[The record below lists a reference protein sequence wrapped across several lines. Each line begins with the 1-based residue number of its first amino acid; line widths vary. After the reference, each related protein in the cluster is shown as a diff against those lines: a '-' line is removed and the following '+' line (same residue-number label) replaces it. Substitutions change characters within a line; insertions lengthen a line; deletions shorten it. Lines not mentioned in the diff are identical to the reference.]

1 MDKISS
7 TDFLNMHA
15 FNHAPAAMRI
25 FRFAADSLPRV
36 LELAHVTPFLRECAT
51 EFGSADTTLPDVLRR
66 EYVAG
71 RYFKLRSHVEHNM
84 VQCPWLAAKILACRN
99 ASPMPA
105 VALMPDVTRHDVN
118 WRAEGVHHHESI
130 VSEDGTQLTLTEDF
144 STPVWAQ
151 AAVGVTS
158 GKHWFS
164 VTATKIGWITIGWTE
179 RGLRTDCLHYGPEL
193 MWYETKNGRISPSN
207 RMFIDGILD
216 SPCEI
221 WRQENPLFTIGCLLD
236 LDAGIMTVFADD
248 MLFDNQPC
256 YEFRADREWF
266 PTVGMK
272 YGKNTVIS
280 NSF

>member
-15 FNHAPAAMRI
+15 FNHAPAALRI
-25 FRFAADSLPRV
+25 FRFAADTVPRV
-36 LELAHVTPFLRECAT
+36 LEIAHVTPFLRECAT
-51 EFGSADTTLPDVLRR
+51 EFGSADTTLPDLLRR

-71 RYFKLRSHVEHNM
+71 RYFKLRDHVEHNA
-84 VQCPWLAAKILACRN
+84 VHCPWLTAKILACRN
-99 ASPMPA
+99 VSPVPA
-105 VALMPDVTRHDVN
+105 VALMSDVTRHDVN

-130 VSEDGTQLTLTEDF
+130 VVSDDGTHLTLTGDF

-151 AAVGVTS
+151 AAVRVTS

-164 VTATKIGWITIGWTE
+164 VTATKIGWVTIGWTE
-179 RGLRTDCLHYGPEL
+179 RGLRTNCLHCGPEL
-193 MWYETKNGRISPSN
+193 MWYDTKNEISNSV
-207 RMFIDGILD
+207 FIDGI
-216 SPCEI
+216 
-221 WRQENPLFTIGCLLD
+221 WRPVSFAFTIGCLLD
-236 LDAGIMTVFADD
+236 LDAGIMTVFGDGRLFRIQPGYKFQAD
-248 MLFDNQPC
+248 C
-256 YEFRADREWF
+256 EWF